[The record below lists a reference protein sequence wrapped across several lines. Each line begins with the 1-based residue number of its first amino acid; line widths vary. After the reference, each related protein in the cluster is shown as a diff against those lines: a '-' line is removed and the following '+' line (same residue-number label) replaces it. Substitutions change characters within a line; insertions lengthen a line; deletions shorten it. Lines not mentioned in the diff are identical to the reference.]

1 MPGADDRRSTS
12 RSPESRYA
20 SQNTQSTAHAANAAI
35 QKGMD
40 SSPPATGSPPAAAN
54 SSSVNAIATSRTPT
68 ARRRTST
75 DPSRDRAAR
84 SPVCSASHTP
94 ARESSNP
101 RHTAMT
107 RRRESTRDPSTPRP
121 ASPSR
126 SGASSSY
133 QGRSPDTSAISGLL
147 TNEYGKTNTTKTMRF
162 RPRTSGRSCRTG
174 PTGSDRPGRAPYA
187 DAPRRPSTP
196 QAPAAA
202 WESPAARPRSDP
214 GPAG

>member
-20 SQNTQSTAHAANAAI
+20 SQNAHSTAHTANAAI

-147 TNEYGKTNTTKTMRF
+147 TNEYGKRIQQKRCG
-162 RPRTSGRSCRTG
+162 SGRGPQIARVEQGRQGRTG
-174 PTGSDRPGRAPYA
+174 QGAHHTRMLRADP
-187 DAPRRPSTP
+187 PHP
-196 QAPAAA
+196 QPLRQRGNHPPLVLAA
-202 WESPAARPRSDP
+202 DP